1 MLLAIDVGN
10 TNIVLGCL
18 EDGEIIGIT
27 RMETDRDK
35 TAHEYAIA
43 LKQALEFGGIDPSQL
58 DGAILSS
65 VVPPINGALRAAIQ
79 KHLRGHRNIKSFR
92 LGEYGEGGAG
102 VTVAQLK

>member
-43 LKQALEFGGIDPSQL
+43 LKQALEFGGIDPS
-58 DGAILSS
+58 
-65 VVPPINGALRAAIQ
+65 
-79 KHLRGHRNIKSFR
+79 
-92 LGEYGEGGAG
+92 
-102 VTVAQLK
+102 